1 MGTEPRAASCSTTG
15 SLEAA
20 PRGVEIAYPP
30 ARGRTQHAMATAEDR
45 DARSRA
51 FLDGAAIHSAW
62 EEAFLGPDLEPLYDA
77 LFDRLARSLAFAP
90 GQRVLD
96 AGCGPCIHAA
106 RLARRGAQVVG
117 VDFSG
122 AALARA
128 RTLLAQAGLL
138 GSVDLHRGT
147 LLALPFRDASFGA
160 AVCWGVLMHVP
171 DVEGALSE
179 LARVLAPGGRL
190 AIMENNVESLHHR
203 LWDRGLRAAKRLLGR
218 PVHEWRRT
226 PSGLEE
232 WRREEHGGLLVRR
245 ADQAWLAARCK
256 GLGLAPRE
264 RFASQFTE
272 LYAHLPAGPLR
283 RAVHAWNRCYAAR
296 DASPRLALGNVAIFE
311 KR

>member
-1 MGTEPRAASCSTTG
+1 MDAA
-15 SLEAA
+15 
-20 PRGVEIAYPP
+20 
-30 ARGRTQHAMATAEDR
+30 DR
-45 DARSRA
+45 DERSRA
-51 FLDGAAIHSAW
+51 FLAGAAIHSEW

-77 LFDRLARSLAFAP
+77 LFDRLARGLAFAP

-106 RLARRGAQVVG
+106 RLARRGARVTA

-128 RTLLAQAGLL
+128 RTLLSEAGLR
-138 GSVDLHRGT
+138 GAVDLQRGT
-147 LLALPFRDASFGA
+147 LLALPFRDGSFGA

-171 DVEGALSE
+171 DLEGALAE

-203 LWDRGLRAAKRLLGR
+203 VLDRSLRAAKRLLGR
-218 PVHEWRRT
+218 PIPEWRRT

-232 WRREEHGGLLVRR
+232 WRSAAQGGLLVRR
-245 ADQAWLAARCK
+245 ADQEWLAERCA
-256 GLGLAPRE
+256 GLGLVRRE

-272 LYAHLPAGPLR
+272 LYAHLPPGRLR
-283 RAVHAWNRCYAAR
+283 RAVHAWNRRYVAR
-296 DASPRLALGNVAIFE
+296 DGSPRLALGNIAIFE